1 MWHAY
6 DLDSD
11 ERLVVAAKIL
21 QPQKPEHIHYVQRE
35 IDILRRIKN
44 HEHVAGLITDFAIPS
59 GIYVLVLEYCGGP
72 SLQLHLEKSVRLM
85 EWEANAILRQILS
98 AMAHLNSLGIIH
110 YDMKPSNIM
119 FNDHWIVKV
128 VDFGWSKIT
137 DDEMVDGSVELA
149 CLRGGTTSFKPPEGF
164 RKCGIIR

>member
-11 ERLVVAAKIL
+11 ERLVVAVKIL
-21 QPQKPEHIHYVQRE
+21 QLQKPEHIHYVQRE
-35 IDILRRIKN
+35 IDILRRIN
-44 HEHVAGLITDFAIPS
+44 HEHVARLITDFAMPS
-59 GIYVLVLEYCGGP
+59 DRYVLVLEYCGGP
-72 SLQLHLEKSVRLM
+72 SLQLHLEKSVRLK
-85 EWEANAILRQILS
+85 EGDANAILRQILS

-137 DDEMVDGSVELA
+137 NDEMADGSVELP
-149 CLRGGTTSFKPPEGF
+149 CLRGGTTRFKPPEGF
-164 RKCGIIR
+164 RECGIIR